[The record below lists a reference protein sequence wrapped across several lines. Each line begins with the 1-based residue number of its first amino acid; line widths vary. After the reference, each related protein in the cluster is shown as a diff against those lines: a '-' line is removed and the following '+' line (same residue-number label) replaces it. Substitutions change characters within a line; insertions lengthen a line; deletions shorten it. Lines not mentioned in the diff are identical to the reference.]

1 MIRSPYVYE
10 EYSAYVKEIHCRPG
24 DAVIFT
30 EATTHGTLKWRGDHQ
45 RRTMIYKYS
54 PRFQA
59 HTPGYHQVSF
69 PDYIADMT
77 PEEQQLLKPP
87 QG

>member
-1 MIRSPYVYE
+1 
-10 EYSAYVKEIHCRPG
+10 
-24 DAVIFT
+24 
-30 EATTHGTLKWRGDHQ
+30 
-45 RRTMIYKYS
+45 MIYKYS